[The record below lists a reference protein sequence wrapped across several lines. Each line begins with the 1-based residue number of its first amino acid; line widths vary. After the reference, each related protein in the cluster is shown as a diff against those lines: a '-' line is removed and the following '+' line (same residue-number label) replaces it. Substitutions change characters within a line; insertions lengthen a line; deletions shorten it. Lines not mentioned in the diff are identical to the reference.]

1 MTVFRRV
8 TGNLCARDRVE
19 IKKDGAVTGDISTS
33 RITIEDGAIFMGRIE
48 IDPVKSQTTSEM
60 ETKGACSATAAG

>member
-8 TGNLCARDRVE
+8 TGNLCARDRVQ

-33 RITIEDGAIFMGRIE
+33 RIAIEDGAIFMGRIE
-48 IDPVKSQTTSEM
+48 IDPVKS
-60 ETKGACSATAAG
+60 

>member
-1 MTVFRRV
+1 VTVFRRV

-33 RITIEDGAIFMGRIE
+33 RITIEDGAIFKGRIE
-48 IDPVKSQTTSEM
+48 LDPVKS
-60 ETKGACSATAAG
+60 